1 MSWLT
6 AALLSTLFFALISVF
21 DKKLLTDL
29 FRTVP
34 DFFVVFGLMQLV
46 IGGVFTLVALATG
59 GIAINPG
66 FWWSIA
72 SGFAFAAGLPLFFTA
87 LRYEEASRA
96 IPIMAL
102 MPVFATIIGV
112 VLLGERLTAI
122 QTIAVIVIIS
132 GAALVSMRRVNGRL
146 RIATGRAFLLLVGA
160 SAVLGIAFVVTKLA
174 TDTTSIWA
182 VQGISTLVLGLAILA
197 VVFRRAPLAQIPSY
211 LRHAPTASL
220 MLLTE
225 GLLAPGAIL
234 TLIIALEAGPVSLV
248 SVVTASRPLLVLLLT
263 LALSTPA
270 WNILREPLDRET
282 IGLKT
287 TSTALIVGGV
297 ITLAL

>member
-1 MSWLT
+1 MSWIT

-34 DFFVVFGLMQLV
+34 DFFVVFGLMQIV
-46 IGGVFTLVALATG
+46 IGTAFTIVALATG
-59 GIAINPG
+59 GIPINPG

-72 SGFAFAAGLPLFFTA
+72 SGLAFAAGLPLFLTA
-87 LRYEEASRA
+87 LRHEEASRA
-96 IPIMAL
+96 VPVMAL
-102 MPVFATIIGV
+102 IPVFATMIGV
-112 VLLGERLTAI
+112 ALLGERLTAV
-122 QTIAVIVIIS
+122 QSIAVIVIIS
-132 GAALVSMRRVNGRL
+132 GAALLSLRREKGAL
-146 RIATGRAFLLLVGA
+146 RIATGRAFLLLVAA
-160 SAVLGIAFVVTKLA
+160 SAILGAAFVVTKLA
-174 TDTTSIWA
+174 TETTSIWA
-182 VQGISTLVLGLAILA
+182 IQGISTIVLGIAILT
-197 VVFRRAPLAQIPSY
+197 VVLRPAPIAHIPTY
-211 LRHAPTASL
+211 LRHPPTVSL

-225 GLLAPGAIL
+225 GLIAPAAIL

-248 SVVTASRPLLVLLLT
+248 SVITATRPLLVLLLT
-263 LALSTPA
+263 IALSTPA

-297 ITLAL
+297 IALTL